1 MLVVGREIAENALP
15 WSLLCTRS
23 CGLPQLACP
32 FGDAPA
38 QLQSKNAP
46 RGAASGCEGSIP
58 PGCIQ
63 HRVEF
68 QSGDFSACSR
78 GMIVSEKMPAQA
90 ALPAWNQEVWLINE
104 SMQEHSVMSED
115 SVCPLIAP
123 PPSTCNCGSFANR
136 GYGNETLQR
145 HCGHDLQVER
155 QQRPRG

>member
-1 MLVVGREIAENALP
+1 MLCHGPCFV
-15 WSLLCTRS
+15 
-23 CGLPQLACP
+23 
-32 FGDAPA
+32 
-38 QLQSKNAP
+38 
-46 RGAASGCEGSIP
+46 RGAADFLNLHAHLVTLRRSCKAKTPQEVLPQDVKEVYHLDASSIVSSFNLETS
-58 PGCIQ
+58 Q
-63 HRVEF
+63 HAV
-68 QSGDFSACSR
+68 R

-136 GYGNETLQR
+136 GYGNETLQL